1 MMDHE
6 TKEAATLMNIMSI
19 KTTTRWLLPTTEA
32 YNHTAYYLVDIGLL
46 KLFNIKK
53 KMKLV
58 APILRLNTHTHKNTN
73 IFFFFLSTLH
83 SSKINVKPIRYNIQ
97 TES

>member
-1 MMDHE
+1 MMMDHE

-53 KMKLV
+53 TEISCTYPAVK
-58 APILRLNTHTHKNTN
+58 HTH
-73 IFFFFLSTLH
+73 I
-83 SSKINVKPIRYNIQ
+83 
-97 TES
+97 